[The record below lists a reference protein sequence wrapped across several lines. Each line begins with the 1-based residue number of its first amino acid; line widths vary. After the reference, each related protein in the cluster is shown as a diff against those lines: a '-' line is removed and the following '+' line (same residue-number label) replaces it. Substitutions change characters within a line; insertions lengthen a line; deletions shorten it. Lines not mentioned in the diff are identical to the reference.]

1 MHSLDLDECI
11 EKLKRRE
18 LLREEILEAICEQV
32 KEVLMRESNVVH
44 VAAPI
49 TVVGDIHGYP
59 SLQPHSHRIANFTTC
74 WRFFVSADLYRRRI
88 TCFWAIMW
96 IEDISVLKRYHY

>member
-1 MHSLDLDECI
+1 MHSLDLDHCI

-18 LLREEILEAICEQV
+18 LLREATLEAICEQV

-49 TVVGDIHGYP
+49 TVVGDIHGCSP
-59 SLQPHSHRIANFTTC
+59 SFLILRLIGQTILRFTRDFPDRGLGSGDELLIFRRLCGSRIFQ
-74 WRFFVSADLYRRRI
+74 
-88 TCFWAIMW
+88 
-96 IEDISVLKRYHY
+96 H

>member
-1 MHSLDLDECI
+1 MHSLNLDDCI

-18 LLREEILEAICEQV
+18 LLREEILEAICELV

-59 SLQPHSHRIANFTTC
+59 FLSPTQTSSKALPRPK
-74 WRFFVSADLYRRRI
+74 ADYVLDNSMTYWKFSELVGQFRRRI
-88 TCFWAIMW
+88 ICF
-96 IEDISVLKRYHY
+96 

>member
-1 MHSLDLDECI
+1 MHNLDLDECI

-18 LLREEILEAICEQV
+18 LLREEILEAICELV

-59 SLQPHSHRIANFTTC
+59 KTKPQADRKSIL
-74 WRFFVSADLYRRRI
+74 RFIGDFPNR
-88 TCFWAIMW
+88 W
-96 IEDISVLKRYHY
+96 IHTRNELFIPGRLCR

>member
-1 MHSLDLDECI
+1 MLQLNPGTEGLLNPRPSVSFLFRSPLFAPSREHRMHSLDLDECI

-49 TVVGDIHGYP
+49 TVVGDIHG
-59 SLQPHSHRIANFTTC
+59 
-74 WRFFVSADLYRRRI
+74 
-88 TCFWAIMW
+88 
-96 IEDISVLKRYHY
+96 